1 MINVK
6 IMHGNDSEMKAC
18 ISGRSERIAFYLTEG
33 SKSSGAFFFCG
44 NLFLPFVEVI
54 YKPAKYFAEF
64 SVYIVFIII
73 FFRQVSSLHFEI
85 ASFMQNVMTFFA
97 FCTCKLNFY
106 PSIVKMK

>member
-85 ASFMQNVMTFFA
+85 ASFMQHVMTFFA
-97 FCTCKLNFY
+97 F
-106 PSIVKMK
+106 

>member
-18 ISGRSERIAFYLTEG
+18 ISGRSERIGFYLTES

-85 ASFMQNVMTFFA
+85 ASFMHSERAN
-97 FCTCKLNFY
+97 
-106 PSIVKMK
+106 